1 MGKRRH
7 ADATGRQD
15 GSAAQQRT
23 GNDLIRIYL
32 YPAQSAVGGSDRD
45 ILQYAVRLTPTQPT
59 PTQKLVVAPRSGGG
73 KYPALM
79 GPVLDFTGGDV
90 PDGRLDPARYR
101 TVGCDP
107 SPDYCC
113 WHYWESEIPTVCR
126 ATLTLNCL
134 QAFGEWWVV
143 EGEPIV
149 GAAQKVAALD
159 LRRKPAGTVHRL
171 RVAGGP
177 SNLSH
182 LEDRM
187 KLPLRR
193 NKPKPVYASGATV
206 VATLPDKHPH
216 IVPFDG
222 DLEDTLTLKRHAV
235 RALCALLMD
244 RHDACLSEHQF
255 CGLYTHYRL
264 GDTPARLVAHPIPQ
278 ATASGQELLAIYLCQ
293 ATGGASGDG
302 LNRLEYTARLVCAD
316 RVPHRKV
323 VAQPSSDGGYAMSIG
338 PLLNTI
344 EDDHYTG
351 GSTGATRGRPS
362 ATPSRPTPG
371 GSTTTRR

>member
-1 MGKRRH
+1 M
-7 ADATGRQD
+7 
-15 GSAAQQRT
+15 
-23 GNDLIRIYL
+23 
-32 YPAQSAVGGSDRD
+32 
-45 ILQYAVRLTPTQPT
+45 
-59 PTQKLVVAPRSGGG
+59 
-73 KYPALM
+73 
-79 GPVLDFTGGDV
+79 
-90 PDGRLDPARYR
+90 
-101 TVGCDP
+101 
-107 SPDYCC
+107 
-113 WHYWESEIPTVCR
+113 
-126 ATLTLNCL
+126 
-134 QAFGEWWVV
+134 

-149 GAAQKVAALD
+149 GAAQKVAALY
-159 LRRKPAGTVHRL
+159 LGRKPAGTVHRL

-187 KLPLRR
+187 KLPWRR
-193 NKPKPVYASGATV
+193 NKPIPVYASGATV

-264 GDTPARLVAHPIPQ
+264 GDTPARLLAHPIPQ
-278 ATASGQELLAIYLCQ
+278 ATASGQDLLAIYLCQ

-323 VAQPSSDGGYAMSIG
+323 VAQPSSDGGYVMSIG

-351 GSTGATRGRPS
+351 GIDRGNSRETVSDPEPAYARWEYYNPKIATGPLRTVPELHCLQVFGEWWVVDVDRETGAYQHVAALAVANNPDHVR
-362 ATPSRPTPG
+362 
-371 GSTTTRR
+371 